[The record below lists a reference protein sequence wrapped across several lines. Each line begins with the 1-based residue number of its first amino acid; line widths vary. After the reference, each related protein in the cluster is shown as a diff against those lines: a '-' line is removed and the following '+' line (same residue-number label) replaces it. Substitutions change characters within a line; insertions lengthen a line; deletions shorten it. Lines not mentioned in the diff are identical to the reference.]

1 MKRTL
6 QFVLSLWVLLL
17 LGNVA
22 LAQTRV
28 VTGKVTDN
36 RNQPVIGASILV
48 KGTTTGTYTDVD
60 GNFTVAAPADAA
72 TLTVRYLGMKA
83 QDVAIG
89 SGTNLVIV
97 MQPDIAGLDEVVV
110 TAIAIQRERRSLGY
124 ATQQVDDDDL
134 TSGRSTDPLSALQGK
149 VSGVNITS
157 LTGGPGTSNRIVIRG
172 GTSLTR
178 NNQALIVVD
187 GVPVDNKNFRTLTP
201 DGTQYDDL
209 NNQVDYGNRANDI
222 NPDDIE
228 SITVL
233 KGPAAAALYGS
244 RASNGALI
252 ITTKKGRRT
261 VGTNAK
267 NSITYNT
274 NLTFS
279 SVLKLPEFQ
288 NKYGQ
293 GNLHDIVDD
302 RRENFSWGA
311 EFDGQMRPWGQEI
324 NGQQRVKP
332 YEAIEDNV
340 KDFFEIGSAWRNN
353 LSFSGGN
360 DKNTYYLSLGS
371 LRSTGIVQ
379 TTRFNRYN
387 VLFNASSQLSSK
399 ISTSISVNYT
409 NSSGKLPTGGQQ
421 APSVYY
427 NLLQTARDIPITEGE
442 DLTDPFNLYDD
453 ATHTYGFYAA
463 YALNPYFVLA
473 NFRNDNNVDRVFGN
487 ATVTYTPLK
496 WLSVTNRL
504 GVDVYG
510 DRRYQRWKKFDYAPI
525 DQPYYSAVNNRQ
537 TFQGMYSEDIYNWN
551 SFNNDLMVTLQH
563 DFTEDISATL
573 LLGHNIRQDIL
584 HSTYAQTNVEGGLAL
599 PDYYNLNNSNGPAL
613 TRSTADSVR
622 NMGYY
627 GNLSLAFRNM
637 LFLDL
642 TGRRDRSST
651 ILVNGGAYFYPSAS
665 LSFVFSELFTG
676 NLKENIWTYGK
687 FRASYAKVGN
697 DAPAYVTTN
706 IFGVTNIDGGFGSTQ
721 FPFNGVSGYTQGD
734 RVANPDIKPEFT
746 TASEVGLELGFLKDR
761 LSLDASLYWNKS
773 TDQIINIPISEASG
787 FTSQTVNAGEVRN
800 NGIELLVRAT
810 PLLTKSGFRW
820 DVFGT
825 YTKNTN
831 EVVSLMEGVEQIA
844 LGGTSRV
851 GVFAQVGQPYGAFY
865 GVDLMTD
872 PNGNVVVDQETGQPI
887 TTTNPVYLG
896 NYQPDFLASW
906 GTDLSYKGISLHV
919 LFNTRQGGVFYSNT
933 KSIMDFVGT
942 SLETENR
949 EPRVWEGS
957 VYDVGDGTYAPNTTP
972 YDPYDY
978 YTGGFQPDAQNIV
991 DASYTKLREASIG
1004 YTLPTKWL
1012 TKTPFGSASLSIFGN
1027 NLVIWT
1033 PDENQYADP
1042 EVNSSGASN
1051 VQGFEFSA
1059 NPSQRNYGVDI
1070 RVTF

>member
-1 MKRTL
+1 M
-6 QFVLSLWVLLL
+6 
-17 LGNVA
+17 LGH
-22 LAQTRV
+22 LAVGQTRV

-36 RNQPVIGASILV
+36 QNQPLIGASVVV
-48 KGTTTGTYTDVD
+48 KGTTAGTYTDVD
-60 GNFTVAAPADAA
+60 GNFTLAAPADA
-72 TLTVRYLGMKA
+72 TNLTVRYLGMKA
-83 QDVAIG
+83 QDILIG
-89 SGTNLVIV
+89 AGSNLVIV

-110 TAIAIQRERRSLGY
+110 TAIAIQREKRSLGY
-124 ATQQVDDDDL
+124 STQQVGDEDL

-178 NNQALIVVD
+178 SNQALIVVD
-187 GVPVDNKNFRTLTP
+187 GVPVSNQNFRTLTA
-201 DGTQYDDL
+201 DGTQADDL

-252 ITTKKGRRT
+252 ITTKKGKRMI
-261 VGTNAK
+261 GANAK

-274 NLTFS
+274 NFTFS

-288 NKYGQ
+288 NTYGQ
-293 GNLHDIVDD
+293 GDLNGIPDD
-302 RRENFSWGA
+302 RRENFSWGYA
-311 EFDGQMRPWGQEI
+311 FDSQLRPWGQEI
-324 NGQQRVKP
+324 DGKQRVKP
-332 YEAIEDNV
+332 YEAIPDNV
-340 KDFFEIGSAWRNN
+340 KNFFDIGTAWRNN
-353 LSFSGGN
+353 ISLSGGN

-371 LRSTGIVQ
+371 LRSIGIVP
-379 TTRFNRYN
+379 TTTFDRYN
-387 VLFNASSQLSSK
+387 VLFNASSQLSSR
-399 ISTSISVNYT
+399 INTSISINYT
-409 NSSGKLPTGGQQ
+409 NSTGKLPTGGQQ

-427 NLLQTARDIPITEGE
+427 NLLQTPRDVPITEGE
-442 DLTDPFNLYDD
+442 DLNDPFNAYDD
-453 ATHTYGFYAA
+453 ATHTYGFYGA

-496 WLSVTNRL
+496 WLSITNRL
-504 GVDVYG
+504 GMDVFA
-510 DRRYQRWKKFDYAPI
+510 DRRYQRWKSFDYAPI
-525 DQPYYSAVNNRQ
+525 DLSLYSEINNRQ
-537 TFQGMYSEDIYNWN
+537 TYQGRYSEDIYNWN
-551 SFNNDLMVTLQH
+551 SINNDLMVTLQH
-563 DFTEDISATL
+563 KFTEDISATL

-584 HSTYAQTNVEGGLAL
+584 HNAYAQTNDQGGLAL
-599 PDYYNLNNSNGPAL
+599 PGYYNLNNSNGPVLA
-613 TRSTADSVR
+613 RSTTDSVR

-627 GNLSLAFRNM
+627 GDLSLAYRNL
-637 LFLDL
+637 LFVDI

-651 ILVNGGAYFYPSAS
+651 ILINGGAYFYPSAS
-665 LSFVFSELFTG
+665 VSFVFSELFTG

-687 FRASYAKVGN
+687 LRASYAKVGN

-706 IFGVTNIDGGFGSTQ
+706 TFGVTNIDGGFGSTQ
-721 FPFNGVSGYTQGD
+721 FPFNGVPGYTQGD
-734 RVANPDIKPEFT
+734 RVANADIKPEFT
-746 TASEVGLELGFLKDR
+746 TATEVGLEMSFLKDR

-787 FTSQTVNAGEVRN
+787 FTSQVVNAGEVQN

-810 PLLTKSGFRW
+810 PVLTQSGFRW

-825 YTKNTN
+825 YTKNNN
-831 EVVSLMEGVEQIA
+831 EVVSLMEGVDQIA
-844 LGGTSRV
+844 LGGSSRV

-865 GVDLMTD
+865 GVDLLTD
-872 PNGNVVVDQETGQPI
+872 PNGNVVVDPASGQPI

-896 NYQPDFLASW
+896 SYQPDFLASW
-906 GTDLSYKGISLHV
+906 GTDLSYKGITLHV

-933 KSIMDFVGT
+933 KSIMDFVGA
-942 SLETENR
+942 SLETEDR

-957 VYDVGDGTYAPNTTP
+957 VYDVGDGTYATNTTEFS
-972 YDPYDY
+972 PYDY
-978 YTGGFQPDAQNIV
+978 YTGGFQPDAQHII

-1012 TKTPFGSASLSIFGN
+1012 TKTPFGSASVSLFGN

-1051 VQGFEFSA
+1051 VQGFEFNA
-1059 NPSQRNYGVDI
+1059 NPSQRNYGIDL